1 MRHKILKLFI
11 IHALLLFG
19 SVFLVDMLTNV
30 LLLTLC
36 NLIFGSKLGMPL
48 CMVLVRFLLP
58 VIITISF
65 CIINA
70 RNDDN
75 HREYLKSMEGRPYDA
90 KEDLTLVLHD
100 RMYWAECIIFA
111 SLFLVVTFTVNKP
124 VWIFP
129 VSIPLFVV
137 FDGWWRMHL
146 HKSWA
151 NGRMRQ

>member
-1 MRHKILKLFI
+1 MSDLWIETGWLSLNHV
-11 IHALLLFG
+11 G
-19 SVFLVDMLTNV
+19 E
-30 LLLTLC
+30 TLC
-36 NLIFGSKLGMPL
+36 GDKVEIFGGG
-48 CMVLVRFLLP
+48 
-58 VIITISF
+58 
-65 CIINA
+65 
-70 RNDDN
+70 D
-75 HREYLKSMEGRPYDA
+75 
-90 KEDLTLVLHD
+90 EDLTLVLHD

-124 VWIFP
+124 IWIFP